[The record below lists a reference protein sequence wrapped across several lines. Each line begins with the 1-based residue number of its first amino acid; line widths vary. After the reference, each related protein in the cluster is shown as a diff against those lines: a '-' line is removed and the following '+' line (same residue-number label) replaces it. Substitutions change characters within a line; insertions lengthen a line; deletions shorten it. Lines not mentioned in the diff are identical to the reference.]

1 MNVHLFGG
9 TSFPSCSNNALRR
22 TARDNEVK
30 YDPEVVETLG
40 SNFYVDDFLKS
51 VKDEEIA
58 VTLMK
63 DVKALCAD
71 GEFHRT
77 KFVRFLLTKFVRFLL
92 TKFVSNSKH
101 VLLSRPEG
109 GRKGLH
115 DQELRL
121 GALPTEKA
129 LGTNCDIE
137 EDKLG
142 FCINFKEKASTKHGM
157 LSMVS
162 SIYDHL
168 GLVSLFLLESRRII
182 QMLCHNQLA

>member
-63 DVKALCAD
+63 DVKALCAE
-71 GEFHRT
+71 GEFH
-77 KFVRFLLTKFVRFLL
+77 LTKFVGFHL

-101 VLLSRPEG
+101 VLISTPEG
-109 GRKGLH
+109 GRKGLQ

-121 GALPTEKA
+121 GALLSEKA
-129 LGTNCDIE
+129 LGTNCGIK

-142 FCINFKEKASTKHGM
+142 F
-157 LSMVS
+157 
-162 SIYDHL
+162 
-168 GLVSLFLLESRRII
+168 
-182 QMLCHNQLA
+182 